1 MINCDLLII
10 AVPFTDTDKP
20 LQAPA
25 ILKSVVEKHGY
36 TAQTNDLNYDFAS
49 VLLKTEHPFY

>member
-25 ILKSVVEKHGY
+25 ILKAVVEKHGY
-36 TAQTNDLNYDFAS
+36 TAQTYDLNY
-49 VLLKTEHPFY
+49 E